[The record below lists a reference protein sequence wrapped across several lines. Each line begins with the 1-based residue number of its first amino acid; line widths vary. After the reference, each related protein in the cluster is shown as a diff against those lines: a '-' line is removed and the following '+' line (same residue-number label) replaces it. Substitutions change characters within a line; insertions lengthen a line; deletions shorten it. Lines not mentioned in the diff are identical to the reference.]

1 MHYWV
6 RVLIASPL
14 VLGAAASWSVP
25 SGPMEMP
32 STVSAPRSKEDTARL
47 AYNSGL
53 ELLEKGDRLE
63 AAAQKEPNPKRQ
75 QRTVADAK
83 KAFTRA
89 SRKFEEATVNAPE
102 MAEAWNGLGYTKRK
116 TGDFDVALAAY
127 EQALKLRPKYPEA
140 LEYRGEAYLGLNR
153 VADAQQAYLDLFA
166 VNRAMSEQL
175 LSSMKAWI
183 DARRKT
189 PGDVDPTKVDELE
202 KWIQERSQIA
212 AQTASLT
219 REHAATGWR

>member
-1 MHYWV
+1 
-6 RVLIASPL
+6 
-14 VLGAAASWSVP
+14 
-25 SGPMEMP
+25 
-32 STVSAPRSKEDTARL
+32 
-47 AYNSGL
+47 
-53 ELLEKGDRLE
+53 
-63 AAAQKEPNPKRQ
+63 
-75 QRTVADAK
+75 
-83 KAFTRA
+83 
-89 SRKFEEATVNAPE
+89 
-102 MAEAWNGLGYTKRK
+102 
-116 TGDFDVALAAY
+116 
-127 EQALKLRPKYPEA
+127 
-140 LEYRGEAYLGLNR
+140 
-153 VADAQQAYLDLFA
+153 VADAQQTYLDLFA